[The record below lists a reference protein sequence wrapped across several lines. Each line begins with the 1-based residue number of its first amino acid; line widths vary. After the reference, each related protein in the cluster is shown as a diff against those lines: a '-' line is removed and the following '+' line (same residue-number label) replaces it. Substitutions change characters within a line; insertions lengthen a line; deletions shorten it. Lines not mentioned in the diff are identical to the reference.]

1 MSCISWFKA
10 LLFITR
16 VPGDIW
22 SRGKKKRL
30 SHCEE
35 VKALELF
42 TVSQNKKSVA
52 ESQSRSEFDGLCHM
66 TVQVAAIFAL
76 MLLYMHNWTFV
87 CAFCLKASVSQRG
100 QTRELQD
107 KRRDK
112 RGRGRSSLFKSKFLV
127 YLFD

>member
-1 MSCISWFKA
+1 M
-10 LLFITR
+10 
-16 VPGDIW
+16 
-22 SRGKKKRL
+22 
-30 SHCEE
+30 
-35 VKALELF
+35 
-42 TVSQNKKSVA
+42 A

-87 CAFCLKASVSQRG
+87 CAFCLKVSVSQRG

>member
-1 MSCISWFKA
+1 M
-10 LLFITR
+10 
-16 VPGDIW
+16 
-22 SRGKKKRL
+22 
-30 SHCEE
+30 
-35 VKALELF
+35 
-42 TVSQNKKSVA
+42 SQNKKSVA
-52 ESQSRSEFDGLCHM
+52 KSQSRSGFGGHM

-87 CAFCLKASVSQRG
+87 CVFCLKASASQRG